1 MCAVNGVSFEP
12 LRLWLLS
19 SQTPYSHPV
28 MGIALWRMTKGMLTG
43 RRLLCQRHQPLAL
56 AEVRTNWYIGMMWY
70 VVIGGRIS
78 CVRHEAEIGLTAVL
92 TFTING
98 LFFML
103 KNKISSSSWI
113 SGVIQYNATRSKNI
127 MRYTIFRRW
136 FLVWN
141 AYVCYCST
149 KLLCKSH
156 FNSFYISF
164 NNAKRYP
171 ISWAQQ
177 IAMISIYP

>member
-1 MCAVNGVSFEP
+1 MCAANGVSFEP

-127 MRYTIFRRW
+127 MRYTIFRSHQRTA
-136 FLVWN
+136 LRRQVTMTM
-141 AYVCYCST
+141 VSSL
-149 KLLCKSH
+149 KRIRLLLFHKT
-156 FNSFYISF
+156 FMQVTFQFILYF
-164 NNAKRYP
+164 F
-171 ISWAQQ
+171 Q
-177 IAMISIYP
+177 